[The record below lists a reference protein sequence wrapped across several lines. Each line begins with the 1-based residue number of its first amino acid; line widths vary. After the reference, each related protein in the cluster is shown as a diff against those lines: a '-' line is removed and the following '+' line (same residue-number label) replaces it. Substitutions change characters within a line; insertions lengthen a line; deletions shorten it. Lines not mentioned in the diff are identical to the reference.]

1 VSLSVDVEIALGQR
15 SLELAFETTHHVT
28 GIFGPSG
35 CGKTSLL
42 EFICG
47 LRRGRGTLIFE
58 GEVWQDERRFVPTHH
73 RRIGYVP
80 QGARLF
86 PHRNVRENLLAGA
99 RRATRAG
106 RDPQEMLRRVVD
118 LLELG
123 EILSSR
129 VGTLSGGES
138 QRVALGRALCSAPKL
153 LLLDEPL
160 AALDHAL
167 KYRILFFLRRVR
179 EETQIPTL
187 LVSHDPTEVQLLC
200 HDLLVLGD
208 GGLRARGEPGS
219 TLADPAAFEGAAT
232 GELQSVLECTVV
244 EVGAGVCTVQVGVT
258 ELKCVSATGTVGDPK
273 LLVLRARDIIVAAS
287 RPVGLSAR
295 NILPA
300 RIEGVESWT
309 EGRLLGLR
317 LDGPHGPLIR
327 AVISVEAFEG
337 MALEDGGEV
346 FAIIKASCCTLLTF
360 GQAQG

>member
-1 VSLSVDVEIALGQR
+1 MSVDVDVEIPMGQR
-15 SLELAFETTHHVT
+15 ALTLAFKTTHQVT

-47 LRRGRGTLIFE
+47 LRRGHGVLRVG
-58 GEVWQDERRFVPTHH
+58 GEVWQDDRRFVATHH

-86 PHRNVRENLLAGA
+86 PHRDVRDNLLAGG

-106 RDPQEMLRRVVD
+106 QDPEKMLRRVVE

-123 EILSSR
+123 EILSCR
-129 VGTLSGGES
+129 VGTLSGGEA
-138 QRVALGRALCSAPKL
+138 QRVALGRALCSAPQL

-167 KYRILFFLRRVR
+167 KYRILYFLRRVR
-179 EETQIPTL
+179 EEYQIPTL

-200 HDLLVLGD
+200 HDLLVIGD
-208 GGLRARGEPGS
+208 GGLRARGEPS
-219 TLADPAAFEGAAT
+219 ATLADPAALEGAAT
-232 GELQSVLECTVV
+232 GEIQSVLECALI
-244 EVGAGVCTVQVGVT
+244 EVGSAGCTVQVGAT
-258 ELKCVSATGTVGDPK
+258 QLKCLPTSGAMGDSK
-273 LLVLRARDIIVAAS
+273 LLVLRARDIIVAAA

-295 NILPA
+295 NILAA
-300 RIEGVESWT
+300 RIEGVEPSV

-317 LDGPHGPLIR
+317 LDAPHGPLIR
-327 AVISVEAFEG
+327 AVISVDAFQG
-337 MALEDGGEV
+337 MGLEDGGEV
-346 FAIIKASCCTLLTF
+346 FAIIKASCCTLLPF
-360 GQAQG
+360 GATSD